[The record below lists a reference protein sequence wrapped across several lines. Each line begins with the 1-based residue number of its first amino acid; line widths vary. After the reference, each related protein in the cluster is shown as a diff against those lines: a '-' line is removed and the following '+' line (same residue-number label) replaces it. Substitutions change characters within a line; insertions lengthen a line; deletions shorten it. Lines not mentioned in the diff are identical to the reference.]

1 MANIGFREPK
11 MIEKSDTGDR
21 QGDRESGRA
30 LRGKVQVRSR
40 VDARFSMF

>member
-1 MANIGFREPK
+1 MANIGFRELK
-11 MIEKSDTGDR
+11 IIEKPDTGRR

-30 LRGKVQVRSR
+30 LQGKFQVRSR